1 MNNETQSNLPLDHKR
16 MWIIYILIGA
26 VFLVYTGRL
35 FNLQVVKGAEYLAR
49 AEETA
54 PMSLTSQP
62 NGELSMIATGSS
74 WHAMCH
80 LTMSP

>member
-35 FNLQVVKGAEYLAR
+35 FNLQVVKGAEYLVR
-49 AEETA
+49 AEENRTNA
-54 PMSLTSQP
+54 DTLSQL
-62 NGELSMIATGSS
+62 NGNYLWT
-74 WHAMCH
+74 
-80 LTMSP
+80 